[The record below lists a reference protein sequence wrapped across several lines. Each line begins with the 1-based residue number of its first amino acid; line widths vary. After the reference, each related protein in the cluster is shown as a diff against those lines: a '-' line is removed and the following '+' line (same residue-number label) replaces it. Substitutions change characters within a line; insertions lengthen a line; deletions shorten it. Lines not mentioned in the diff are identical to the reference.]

1 MARTYKLRQFRNG
14 QNKDGTAFVNYSITL
29 PTPVAEKLIEEFPDG
44 FEFEIELTAKGILY
58 KPVEPRSETPESLPF
73 TRGKRSDNGNK
84 APAKP
89 GPKAKTTAAK
99 AKPGPKPK
107 AAAPKAAPKPRAA
120 AKPKPAV
127 AKAKPGPKPAAKA
140 APKATVRKPGA
151 AKPKATTTKPAAP
164 KPRAPRP
171 KAK

>member
-14 QNKDGTAFVNYSITL
+14 QNKDGTAFVNYSVTL

-58 KPVEPRSETPESLPF
+58 RPVEPRSETPESLPF

-89 GPKAKTTAAK
+89 GPKPKATTAK

-107 AAAPKAAPKPRAA
+107 AAAPKAAPKPR
-120 AKPKPAV
+120 PA

-140 APKATVRKPGA
+140 TPKATVRKPGA